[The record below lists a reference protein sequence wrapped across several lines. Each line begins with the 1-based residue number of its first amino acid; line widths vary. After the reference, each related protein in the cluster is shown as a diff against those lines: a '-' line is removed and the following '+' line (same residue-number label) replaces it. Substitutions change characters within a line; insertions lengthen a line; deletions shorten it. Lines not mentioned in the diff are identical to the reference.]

1 MIRKL
6 ILIVIAL
13 MAVPSV
19 FAQSKSAKANK
30 MHSGSRMLT
39 YMSHPTKVTGEGLA
53 TASGVRFWDI
63 QAGEGT
69 PAEKGHVVKLV
80 YKAWLESGTEIASSR
95 SIDNP
100 TTFTLGAGQVIKGW
114 EDGVQGMK
122 AGGKRQIRIPAEL
135 AYGAAGVPPLVPPN
149 SKLIFDIQLLEVQ

>member
-1 MIRKL
+1 MLKKIMMMI
-6 ILIVIAL
+6 VVAV
-13 MAVPSV
+13 MAAPLV
-19 FAQSKSAKANK
+19 FAQGAKPNK
-30 MHSGSRMLT
+30 AHPRSRMLT

-53 TASGVRFWDI
+53 TGSGVRYWDI

-69 PAEKGHVVKLV
+69 PAEKGHLVKLV
-80 YKAWLESGTEIASSR
+80 YTAWLESGTEIAGSR

-114 EDGVQGMK
+114 EDGVEGMK